1 MTHFTPV
8 TVLETNA
15 SLLRPAPAAAPR
27 RYAFL
32 LIGGFTHLALA
43 AAIEPLRLANLAA
56 RRQAYGWRLL
66 SEAGGSVESSCGIRV
81 QVEGALADLA
91 RDEMLIVVA
100 GDDVRQRMTE
110 SLLARVRRLSVRGAA
125 MGSLCGGV
133 QVLARAGALSGQE
146 CAVHWE
152 HAEAMEEEYP
162 ELDITC
168 TAFEPARVPTAAGG
182 VAAADLMLYQIGADL
197 GTVTAAKV
205 ADQMLLG
212 QVRGPGAAQTISH
225 QARYGVRNAR
235 LARVLRCMEE
245 NLEVPLTALEIADI
259 AALSVRQTERL
270 FRRYLNMTPMA
281 FYGQMRLDRAHGLL
295 LRTEMSLM
303 QIAVA
308 CGFQSASHFAKKYRS
323 HFGINPSKTRAG
335 LHAKVPAEAP
345 RSPVLRRA
353 AA

>member
-1 MTHFTPV
+1 MTHFSPV
-8 TVLETNA
+8 TVLEAHA
-15 SLLRPAPAAAPR
+15 SPLQPAKQASQR

-43 AAIEPLRLANLAA
+43 AAVEPLRLANLAA
-56 RRQAYGWRLL
+56 RRQSYHWRLL
-66 SEAGGSVESSCGIRV
+66 SETGGSVEGSCGIRV
-81 QVEGALADLA
+81 QVDGALSDLE
-91 RDEMLIVVA
+91 RDEMLIVIA
-100 GDDVRQRMTE
+100 GDDVRQRLSD
-110 SLLARVRRLSVRGAA
+110 SLVARIRRLSVLGAP
-125 MGSLCGGV
+125 MGSLCGGI
-133 QVLARAGALSGQE
+133 QLLARAGVLTGQD

-152 HAEAMEEEYP
+152 HAEAMEEAFP
-162 ELDITC
+162 DLDITC
-168 TAFEPARVPTAAGG
+168 TAFEASRNPTAPGG
-182 VAAADLMLYQIGADL
+182 IAAADLMLHQIGADL
-197 GTVTAAKV
+197 GPVTAAKV
-205 ADQMLLG
+205 ADQMLMG

-245 NLEVPLTALEIADI
+245 NLEAPLTALEIADI

-295 LRTEMSLM
+295 IRTEMSLM

-323 HFGINPSKTRAG
+323 HFGVNPSKTRAG
-335 LHAKVPAEAP
+335 LHAPATREAH
-345 RSPVLRRA
+345 RSPDTTRCA
-353 AA
+353 A

>member
-1 MTHFTPV
+1 MTHFSPV
-8 TVLETNA
+8 TVLEANA
-15 SLLRPAPAAAPR
+15 SLLRPTPAAATR

-43 AAIEPLRLANLAA
+43 AAIEPLRLANIAA
-56 RRQAYGWRLL
+56 RRQGYGWRLL
-66 SEAGGSVESSCGIRV
+66 SESGGSVEGSGGIRV
-81 QVEGALADLA
+81 QVDGALADLE
-91 RDEMLIVVA
+91 RDEMLIIVA
-100 GDDVRQRMTE
+100 GDDVRQRLTE
-110 SLLARVRRLSVRGAA
+110 SLVARIRRLSVRGAA

-133 QVLARAGALSGQE
+133 QLLARAGVLAGQE

-162 ELDITC
+162 DLEITC
-168 TAFEPARVPTAAGG
+168 TAFEASRVPTAPGG
-182 VAAADLMLYQIGADL
+182 IAAADLMLHQIGADL
-197 GTVTAAKV
+197 GPVTAAKV

-212 QVRGPGAAQTISH
+212 QVRGPGAAQTVSH

-270 FRRYLNMTPMA
+270 FRRHLNMTPMA

-295 LRTEMSLM
+295 TRTEMSLM

-323 HFGINPSKTRAG
+323 HFGVNPSKTRAG
-335 LHAKVPAEAP
+335 LHAVPP
-345 RSPVLRRA
+345 RA
-353 AA
+353 AIPAPVAARYAA